1 MSAGQIHRPNIDR
14 LAFLSRDFDLR
25 RSRYTNP
32 PTLVTMRPIR
42 TFSAVLAATSGIH
55 AAHLAL
61 SERGAVAA
69 GVDSD
74 FLQGMDNAGLVETG
88 W

>member
-1 MSAGQIHRPNIDR
+1 
-14 LAFLSRDFDLR
+14 
-25 RSRYTNP
+25 
-32 PTLVTMRPIR
+32 MRPII

-61 SERGAVAA
+61 SERAAVAA

-74 FLQGMDNAGLVETG
+74 FLQGMDNAGLLETG